1 VAQGLLPA
9 LDRVVLLHRFVTEF
23 PGGKHRAHHDPG
35 LLAGRHEGQDRL
47 EGVGVVAGLAVQQ
60 RDPLR
65 RDDLGPGDPLLVV
78 GPVRPVHHE
87 VPLPA
92 DVELEGPRRRR
103 EPFRS
108 PPPRQVPD
116 LRERLEHQL
125 PGGADH
131 PGDHDLAV
139 RGRLRR
145 LAAAT
150 ARRHPVVPPAL
161 PCFRFRAYSSSRSKV
176 SFQNRSKPP
185 THWWTGRSPR
195 ASRPYSR
202 CLPAPRTRTSPTS
215 RSTRRCLDACGWVI
229 SRSRASSVTGR
240 SPPRSSTRIPRRCGS
255 AIPLNASEVVAARA
269 IAQII
274 CLYRNVSTAICRWL
288 PPVATARLIKAPSDV
303 VKCGDSRCTAAK
315 PRTFVARPAGEGVYW
330 RVSASIAA
338 ERVKPPSPCGLT
350 ITGMPGLNCWIISS
364 ALSPGS
370 PKSWMLSV
378 SASGPSSP
386 NAPVMCLLSSCIWKS
401 IESASGWIWTI
412 AASVPSPFAYAL
424 NAMMRGS
431 FDSTKLQ
438 SQSFISLSS
447 SSLPSLRRCV
457 PMKMNGSD
465 IAA

>member
-185 THWWTGRSPR
+185 THSWTGRSPR

-229 SRSRASSVTGR
+229 PRSRARPVTGR
-240 SPPRSSTRIPRRCGS
+240 SPTPSSTRIPRRRGS
-255 AIPLNASEVVAARA
+255 ARALNPPEVAAARPMAPSYAYIGMRQPPPGRITGRA
-269 IAQII
+269 VRRMTGWNGQAGARPLQGPPPILCEQPDGTALPQPDRPVTNVMPRNSWVAGWHSHGGFRVAVGDLSGCGTARRAARVTGDQRCGAPG
-274 CLYRNVSTAICRWL
+274 CLAAPGPRTWARPVPGGPVLCSGPARRWRARRERNVC
-288 PPVATARLIKAPSDV
+288 
-303 VKCGDSRCTAAK
+303 
-315 PRTFVARPAGEGVYW
+315 
-330 RVSASIAA
+330 
-338 ERVKPPSPCGLT
+338 
-350 ITGMPGLNCWIISS
+350 
-364 ALSPGS
+364 
-370 PKSWMLSV
+370 
-378 SASGPSSP
+378 
-386 NAPVMCLLSSCIWKS
+386 
-401 IESASGWIWTI
+401 
-412 AASVPSPFAYAL
+412 
-424 NAMMRGS
+424 
-431 FDSTKLQ
+431 
-438 SQSFISLSS
+438 
-447 SSLPSLRRCV
+447 
-457 PMKMNGSD
+457 
-465 IAA
+465 